1 MLNTITA
8 LTIMTLSFISLL
20 LIGIHNILQGRRV
33 LRVTKYQLLH
43 GNVYT
48 FTYKH
53 SLLSK
58 RFFTL
63 EPHESE
69 LTMYTEMEYYNGKR
83 DGIVTVDSVEIEDEI
98 LNVFLRNIKEAR
110 VIANPTINI
119 ELEENEEDTTEI
131 VN

>member
-53 SLLSK
+53 SPLSK